1 MSDALSHLIALNAK
15 RDALYY
21 DSTTPFRQK
30 RNQITTLT
38 EQIRQAQDSYN
49 RARAAAAPPE
59 DEWDVVG
66 YRRRFFGDVRK
77 RRQK

>member
-1 MSDALSHLIALNAK
+1 MKDPLQHLIELNTK

-21 DSTTPFRQK
+21 DSTTPFHKK
-30 RNQITTLT
+30 RSQIATLT

-49 RARAAAAPPE
+49 RARAATAPPE

-66 YRRRFFGDVRK
+66 YRGRYFGDVRK